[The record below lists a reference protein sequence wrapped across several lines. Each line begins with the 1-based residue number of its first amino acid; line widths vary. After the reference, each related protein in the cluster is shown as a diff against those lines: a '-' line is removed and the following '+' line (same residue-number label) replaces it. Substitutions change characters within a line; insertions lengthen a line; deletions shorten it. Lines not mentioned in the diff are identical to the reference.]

1 MILLRS
7 GSILLIQASVF
18 PPAMFIAQ
26 EPQMPVWERKN
37 KALDI
42 YPLILLEEDPLGPKH
57 ALGLSSRKSV
67 RDKEN
72 ARSCHWAKH
81 VAI

>member
-7 GSILLIQASVF
+7 GSILLIQASVL

-26 EPQMPVWERKN
+26 EPQMPEWEKKN
-37 KALDI
+37 KTFNI

-57 ALGLSSRKSV
+57 ALKFSSRNSV
-67 RDKEN
+67 RDKKN
-72 ARSCHWAKH
+72 ASSCHWAKH
-81 VAI
+81 FI

>member
-26 EPQMPVWERKN
+26 EPQMPEWEKKS
-37 KALDI
+37 KALGT
-42 YPLILLEEDPLGPKH
+42 YPLSLLEEDPLGPEH
-57 ALGLSSRKSV
+57 APRLSSRNPV
-67 RDKEN
+67 RDREN
-72 ARSCHWAKH
+72 ARSCRWAKH

>member
-1 MILLRS
+1 M
-7 GSILLIQASVF
+7 F

-26 EPQMPVWERKN
+26 EPQMPEWEKKN
-37 KALDI
+37 KASDI
-42 YPLILLEEDPLGPKH
+42 YPLILLEEDPLGPKR
-57 ALGLSSRKSV
+57 ALGLSSRNSV

-72 ARSCHWAKH
+72 ARRCHWAKH